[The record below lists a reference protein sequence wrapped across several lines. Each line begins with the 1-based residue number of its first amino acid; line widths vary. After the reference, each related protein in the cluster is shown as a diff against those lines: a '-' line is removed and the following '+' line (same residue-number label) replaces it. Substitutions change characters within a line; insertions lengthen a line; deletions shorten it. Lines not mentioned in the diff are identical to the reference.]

1 MKDESADAA
10 DRQCG
15 QHFLGAASAK
25 VHGRMNPGKGSKK
38 GVPHIHIFS
47 RIWILIP
54 KTKAIVLIK
63 PSQACKSA
71 IGSYFCLLLP
81 ES

>member
-25 VHGRMNPGKGSKK
+25 VHWRGRS
-38 GVPHIHIFS
+38 HIF
-47 RIWILIP
+47 
-54 KTKAIVLIK
+54 TYIVGVVLCRK
-63 PSQACKSA
+63 FCQRLVK
-71 IGSYFCLLLP
+71 IGFSCSVVKFQIDLVRC
-81 ES
+81 

>member
-25 VHGRMNPGKGSKK
+25 VHGRMNPGKGSATGQPRVSHIYLWQKPK
-38 GVPHIHIFS
+38 GS
-47 RIWILIP
+47 
-54 KTKAIVLIK
+54 AIVDILTLELRTKSHLDKNGIK
-63 PSQACKSA
+63 RRSA
-71 IGSYFCLLLP
+71 VS
-81 ES
+81 

>member
-25 VHGRMNPGKGSKK
+25 VHGRINPGKELSQRGA
-38 GVPHIHIFS
+38 HTFTYFS
-47 RIWILIP
+47 ESGFFNRQEGNLIRE
-54 KTKAIVLIK
+54 
-63 PSQACKSA
+63 
-71 IGSYFCLLLP
+71 F
-81 ES
+81 

>member
-25 VHGRMNPGKGSKK
+25 VHGRMNPGRGRPFVGSGYQTQSKGS
-38 GVPHIHIFS
+38 GIN
-47 RIWILIP
+47 
-54 KTKAIVLIK
+54 
-63 PSQACKSA
+63 
-71 IGSYFCLLLP
+71 Y
-81 ES
+81 

>member
-25 VHGRMNPGKGSKK
+25 VHGRMNPGKGSAMNGAKLVGIWDDFRRPLFGEGEARFLC
-38 GVPHIHIFS
+38 GV
-47 RIWILIP
+47 
-54 KTKAIVLIK
+54 
-63 PSQACKSA
+63 
-71 IGSYFCLLLP
+71 
-81 ES
+81 

>member
-25 VHGRMNPGKGSKK
+25 VHGRMNPGKGSATGQPHIFVAETK
-38 GVPHIHIFS
+38 GVS
-47 RIWILIP
+47 N
-54 KTKAIVLIK
+54 
-63 PSQACKSA
+63 C
-71 IGSYFCLLLP
+71 
-81 ES
+81 

>member
-25 VHGRMNPGKGSKK
+25 VHGRMNPGKVSHTATYFLKSGYLIAKK
-38 GVPHIHIFS
+38 GV
-47 RIWILIP
+47 
-54 KTKAIVLIK
+54 
-63 PSQACKSA
+63 
-71 IGSYFCLLLP
+71 
-81 ES
+81 

>member
-25 VHGRMNPGKGSKK
+25 VHWRGRS
-38 GVPHIHIFS
+38 HIF
-47 RIWILIP
+47 
-54 KTKAIVLIK
+54 TYIVGVVLCLK
-63 PSQACKSA
+63 NLST
-71 IGSYFCLLLP
+71 IG
-81 ES
+81 